1 MSTILCIGDS
11 NTWGYDPR
19 SYFGSR
25 YPDGI
30 PWTDR
35 LTGEKI
41 INCGMNGLSI
51 PYDAR
56 PFTDLIRSKAPD
68 LVTVMLGTNDLLQG
82 RGAEETAEAM
92 AAFLAAL
99 RETGIPVILIA
110 PPPLQRGEWVQSVL
124 QIEESRKLADLYRSF
139 AGREGIPFADA
150 GEWKVEVTFDGVHF
164 SAAGHAAFAQGLSA
178 FLRQM
183 KLDEETAFSP

>member
-1 MSTILCIGDS
+1 MRTILCIGDS

-25 YPDGI
+25 YPNGI

-35 LTGEKI
+35 LTDEKVI
-41 INCGMNGLSI
+41 KCGMNGLSI
-51 PYDAR
+51 PYDAG
-56 PFTDLIRSKAPD
+56 PFTELIYGKAPD

-92 AAFLAAL
+92 ASFLDAL

-110 PPPLQRGEWVQSVL
+110 PPPLQRGEWVQSAG
-124 QIEESRKLADLYRSF
+124 QIEESRKLADLYRGI
-139 AGREGIPFADA
+139 AEREGIPFADS
-150 GEWKVEVTFDGVHF
+150 GEWEVEVTFDGVHF
-164 SAAGHAAFAQGLSA
+164 STAGHAAFAQGLKSY
-178 FLRQM
+178 FFQDGRNI
-183 KLDEETAFSP
+183 